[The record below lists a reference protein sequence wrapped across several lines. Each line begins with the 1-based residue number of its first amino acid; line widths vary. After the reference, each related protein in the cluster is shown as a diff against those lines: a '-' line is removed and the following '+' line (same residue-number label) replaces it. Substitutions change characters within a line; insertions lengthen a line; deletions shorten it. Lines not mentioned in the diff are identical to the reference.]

1 METVCYVG
9 PSNLT
14 QSCEQHFSETL
25 TKISVLADI
34 TAKIDHAVLTSSL
47 TTFGPVGS
55 NHSVAEAL
63 LLFLESLPE
72 PVICYRYYSSCL
84 ECANNYLL
92 SSQVMP
98 ASMGDHFWKG
108 VDWFT
113 LDKLQHFAMRNVIL
127 S

>member
-1 METVCYVG
+1 METVCYME

-14 QSCEQHFSETL
+14 QTAVLRDLSKDECFSRN
-25 TKISVLADI
+25 
-34 TAKIDHAVLTSSL
+34 TAKIDRAVLTSSL

-72 PVICYRYYSSCL
+72 PVICYSFYSSCL
-84 ECANNYLL
+84 ECANNYVL

-98 ASMGDHFWKG
+98 ASLGDHF
-108 VDWFT
+108 
-113 LDKLQHFAMRNVIL
+113 
-127 S
+127 